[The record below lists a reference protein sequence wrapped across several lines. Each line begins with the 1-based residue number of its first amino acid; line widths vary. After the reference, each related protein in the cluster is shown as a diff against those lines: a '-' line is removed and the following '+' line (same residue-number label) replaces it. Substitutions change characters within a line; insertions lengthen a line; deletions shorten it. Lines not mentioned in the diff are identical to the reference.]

1 MCNSGDN
8 YSTGN
13 IHKLAGPTP
22 FTYIGSTFPNADTTG
37 TIYSLLVKWLIK
49 VLSHSS
55 FASIFFRHV
64 IELPLQVYPGSLR
77 PRQTLAQT

>member
-22 FTYIGSTFPNADTTG
+22 FTYIGNTFPNADTTG
-37 TIYSLLVKWLIK
+37 TIYSLLVKLLII
-49 VLSHSS
+49 LISYSL
-55 FASIFFRHV
+55 FASIFFFV
-64 IELPLQVYPGSLR
+64 
-77 PRQTLAQT
+77 T